1 MIGEG
6 LASGERGLITMGT
19 LYMQYQ
25 CINGFP
31 DPKNL
36 GIDTKINFLSPI
48 LTKLCGFQDWRYSRM
63 TAILFL
69 AHKKFSPRVPDW
81 HPTDSCSGHAIEP
94 ESTIKHHPYH
104 KICFIK
110 FHWTIMNYKDILTV
124 ISHWDKAT
132 NTRKGPRVLQDNT
145 CANGTQN
152 NACNV
157 PNTYLLAYFWV
168 NDLDK

>member
-48 LTKLCGFQDWRYSRM
+48 LTTVCGFHDW
-63 TAILFL
+63 
-69 AHKKFSPRVPDW
+69 
-81 HPTDSCSGHAIEP
+81 
-94 ESTIKHHPYH
+94 
-104 KICFIK
+104 
-110 FHWTIMNYKDILTV
+110 
-124 ISHWDKAT
+124 
-132 NTRKGPRVLQDNT
+132 
-145 CANGTQN
+145 
-152 NACNV
+152 
-157 PNTYLLAYFWV
+157 
-168 NDLDK
+168 